1 MFSLKRESEILIPQP
16 KYIYFL
22 RRMKRSKLRNTV
34 RSRVH
39 QPLFIIGLLIQFYK
53 AMIKNLDEASSAKK
67 KSNRKRETRSEGK

>member
-67 KSNRKRETRSEGK
+67 KK